1 MRLRRRRYPI
11 PFSISRKYLPLLPLW
26 TRSQLLLLGHRCL
39 DPSLAMGPVFERFS
53 SVVITSGTISPLDMY
68 PKILQFQ
75 PVVQESYPMT
85 LTRNAF
91 LPMVSVPRCLGNA
104 LWCSMTGMQNRS
116 LLEAAIKWRSAL
128 DSRSETIQPW
138 YETLEAF

>member
-1 MRLRRRRYPI
+1 MRQRQRQYQTQSSTSRERNLRPYRRSTELTPVRYP
-11 PFSISRKYLPLLPLW
+11 
-26 TRSQLLLLGHRCL
+26 RCL
-39 DPSLAMGPVFERFS
+39 DPSLAMSPVFERFS

-91 LPMVSVPRCLGNA
+91 LPMVSSTITLH
-104 LWCSMTGMQNRS
+104 RS
-116 LLEAAIKWRSAL
+116 R
-128 DSRSETIQPW
+128 R
-138 YETLEAF
+138 